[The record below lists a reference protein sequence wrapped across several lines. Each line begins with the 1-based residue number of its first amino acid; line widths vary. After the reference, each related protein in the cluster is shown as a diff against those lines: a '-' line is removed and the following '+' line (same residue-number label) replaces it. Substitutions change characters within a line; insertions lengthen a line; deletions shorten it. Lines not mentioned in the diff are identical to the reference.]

1 MGLENSLLS
10 VDGIELSNVSFWLK
24 SRRVY
29 SSECF
34 GSCICIAARRVEV
47 GRTQHGKQKG
57 RYSCYSVC
65 MQQHGS
71 DSGIQFA
78 NSTEHSTSN
87 GVNRGT

>member
-47 GRTQHGKQKG
+47 GRTQHG
-57 RYSCYSVC
+57 
-65 MQQHGS
+65 S

-87 GVNRGT
+87 GVKRGT